1 MNTEKDDESDF
12 RTTFRGLNPSVS
24 KDEELENEDTV
35 TDVNIEVVKTEVK
48 MEDDEDEGGFS
59 PDTAA
64 ENSIVPNALKRK
76 QIHNGF
82 GETTIDHESP
92 IIYKWRRLN
101 CEDMLASLRSSS
113 SSQGFLEGTS
123 RMRETSDAP
132 LLGNNETVRA
142 GPSFGKPLYGIT
154 HKISDRRSLLKGE
167 QQSATEGGF
176 LNSLLQQH
184 HLTDGHKNYSSN
196 LLPQATGAEPTPYSL
211 IHKMFFTLNTL
222 NSTMTQLHSK
232 IDLLSLEVDRI
243 KRHVSPGE
251 SVLDFPPPAEY
262 RLNNGELKQ
271 LLEQS
276 SSPGDLSCRLLLQL
290 FPELLA
296 EDQADTGCR
305 ACSATPTRKLDTL
318 HLQLIRNYVE
328 VCYPSGGNGDVW
340 RADCLPQLNDLFNSF
355 WTQREME
362 SSLQISKVVSIDRED
377 HVLGKTQS
385 NSHVED
391 NPHEEALSLDS
402 PSSVNSDLVLE
413 AQEISE
419 YLEEASSPGEFA
431 ALLLHRLFPELFDF
445 RRLAS
450 QYSCRGSPG
459 KQALDPQKMQVV
471 RRYCE
476 IYYPEVRDEEAWT
489 ELVEQRLDQ
498 ELECIHSDDSDSD
511 RQRDES
517 IGTSNASMVGS
528 QENFERS
535 TLWLK
540 KFWLKP
546 VDFNR
551 LEIPAPDFEVP
562 CPQHILDRHQ
572 LKNIYKKS
580 RSFGNFASRLLVQ
593 FFPELFTPE
602 NLRQQY
608 NCSGTLGRK
617 QLDPVRIKLIR
628 HYVQLICPRAKRE
641 KAWNQQFVP
650 KLDQRCRRLEDR
662 RVYDQQI
669 KKSISYSEG
678 VKEEQ
683 MLAATQ
689 PEQAKEDSVQP
700 QPQAAQDRAE
710 RYNRNFC
717 KVPLQQ
723 LNVPTVDFPV
733 ATKHLLSTE
742 DLKDIVQDSLSV
754 VNLCARLLVR
764 IFPELFTSENLR
776 VQYNHSGACNKKQL
790 DPVRL
795 KLIRHYVKA
804 VYPPAKSDQVWN
816 LECIPSIDE
825 RCRRPNWRKS
835 KVTADSKD
843 KKR

>member
-1 MNTEKDDESDF
+1 S
-12 RTTFRGLNPSVS
+12 
-24 KDEELENEDTV
+24 
-35 TDVNIEVVKTEVK
+35 
-48 MEDDEDEGGFS
+48 
-59 PDTAA
+59 
-64 ENSIVPNALKRK
+64 
-76 QIHNGF
+76 
-82 GETTIDHESP
+82 
-92 IIYKWRRLN
+92 
-101 CEDMLASLRSSS
+101 
-113 SSQGFLEGTS
+113 
-123 RMRETSDAP
+123 
-132 LLGNNETVRA
+132 
-142 GPSFGKPLYGIT
+142 
-154 HKISDRRSLLKGE
+154 
-167 QQSATEGGF
+167 
-176 LNSLLQQH
+176 NSLLQQH
-184 HLTDGHKNYSSN
+184 HLTNCHKNYSSN
-196 LLPQATGAEPTPYSL
+196 LSTQATGAEPTPYSL

-243 KRHVSPGE
+243 KRHISQGE
-251 SVLDFPPPAEY
+251 SALDFPPPAKY
-262 RLNNGELKQ
+262 RLNNSELKQ

-305 ACSATPTRKLDTL
+305 ACSAAPKMKLDTL

-340 RADCLPQLNDLFNSF
+340 RADCLPQLNDFFNSF
-355 WTQREME
+355 WAQREME
-362 SSLQISKVVSIDRED
+362 SSQQNYKVVSIDRED
-377 HVLGKTQS
+377 DDLGQAQS

-413 AQEISE
+413 AQEISV
-419 YLEEASSPGEFA
+419 YLEKASSPGEFA
-431 ALLLHRLFPELFDF
+431 ALLLHRLFPELFDS

-450 QYSCRGSPG
+450 QYSCRDSPG

-476 IYYPEVRDEEAWT
+476 IYYLEVRDEEAWT
-489 ELVEQRLDQ
+489 ELVERRLDQ

-528 QENFERS
+528 QEDLERS
-535 TLWLK
+535 MPN
-540 KFWLKP
+540 FWLVDIKP
-546 VDFNR
+546 
-551 LEIPAPDFEVP
+551 LEIPPPDFEVP
-562 CPQHILDRHQ
+562 CPQHILEKHQ
-572 LKNIYKKS
+572 LKNIYDNS

-608 NCSGTLGRK
+608 NCTGSLGKK

-628 HYVQLICPRAKRE
+628 HYVQLICPRAKCD
-641 KAWNQQFVP
+641 KTWNQEFVP
-650 KLDQRCRRLEDR
+650 KLDERCRRWDMAQR
-662 RVYDQQI
+662 RVYHLDI
-669 KKSISYSEG
+669 KKPISYSDG
-678 VKEEQ
+678 VKEKQ

-689 PEQAKEDSVQP
+689 SEQAKRDSVQP

-710 RYNRNFC
+710 RSKQNFR
-717 KVPLQQ
+717 KVPLHQ
-723 LNVPTVDFPV
+723 LNVPTVDFRV
-733 ATKHLLSTE
+733 ATKYLLSTE
-742 DLKDIVQDSLSV
+742 DLMDIVEDSQSV
-754 VNLCARLLVR
+754 GNFSARLLVR

-776 VQYNHSGACNKKQL
+776 LQYNHSGAYYKKQL

-795 KLIRHYVKA
+795 RLIRHYVKA
-804 VYPPAKSDQVWN
+804 VYPQAKSDRVWR
-816 LECIPSIDE
+816 LECISSINR
-825 RCRRPNWRKS
+825 RCGRPNRRKS